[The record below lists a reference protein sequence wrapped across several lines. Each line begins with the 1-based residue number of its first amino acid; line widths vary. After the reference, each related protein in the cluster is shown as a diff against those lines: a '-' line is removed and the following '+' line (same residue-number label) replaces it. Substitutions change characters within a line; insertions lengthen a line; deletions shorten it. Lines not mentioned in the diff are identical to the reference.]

1 MPDLAA
7 LTLRGRMRQGFFG
20 KLPGHGDFVRADL
33 PEEIVSAWDLWV
45 REGLAESRARLGEA
59 WLPAFLEAPVWRFRF
74 APGTLAGAGCA
85 GVMAPSVDKAG
96 RYFPLMLCAVSD
108 RAPEPEDATA
118 WFDALAAAASDAVH
132 DGWGRDRLNLA
143 LEAVGHPEAAP
154 GVHPGVT
161 FATDGAPRVAPA
173 RRHFAGLPPPRIFA
187 TLLADGAAP

>member
-45 REGLAESRARLGEA
+45 REGLAESRTVLGEA

-74 APGTLAGAGCA
+74 APGTLAAVGFA

-108 RAPEPEDATA
+108 RAPEPEEAPA
-118 WFDALAAAASDAVH
+118 WFDALAAAAADAVH
-132 DGWGRDRLNLA
+132 DGWDRGRLNEA
-143 LEAVGHPEAAP
+143 LEAAGHPPAAP
-154 GVHPGVT
+154 RAHPGVT
-161 FATDGAPRVAPA
+161 FATEGAPRVAPA
-173 RRHFAGLPPPRIFA
+173 RLHFPSLPAPRIFA
-187 TLLADGAAP
+187 TLLADGSAP